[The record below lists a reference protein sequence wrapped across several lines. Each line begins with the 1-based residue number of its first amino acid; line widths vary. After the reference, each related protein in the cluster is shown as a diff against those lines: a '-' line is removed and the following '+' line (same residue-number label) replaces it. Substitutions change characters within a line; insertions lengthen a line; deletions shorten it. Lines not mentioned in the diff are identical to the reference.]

1 MLEDLLT
8 MSVVMAAGIVF
19 ALRIVDVTLGTMR
32 TISLVQGRTIV
43 AMVLGFFE
51 VLVWIVV
58 ISEVMAGVKE
68 SPVLAVA
75 YAAGFAAGNG
85 VGILVERWVALGVQV
100 VRIITAGDVRKIADR
115 LRGDGQPVTLFDGE
129 GRDGP
134 VTLLYVT
141 CPRKRL
147 PGFLK
152 EAMDVDPDLFY
163 VIEPVSGLN
172 RRVFGV
178 PRTTGWRAVSKR
190 K

>member
-1 MLEDLLT
+1 MLEDLMT
-8 MSVVMAAGIVF
+8 NSAALAAAIVF
-19 ALRIVDVTLGTMR
+19 GLRIVDVTLGTMR
-32 TISLVQGRTIV
+32 TISLVQGRTAL

-68 SPVLAVA
+68 SPFLAVA

-85 VGILVERWVALGVQV
+85 VGILIERWIALGVQV
-100 VRIITAGDVRKIADR
+100 VRIITARAGMEIADR
-115 LRGDGQPVTLFDGE
+115 IRGDGQPVTTFEGQ

-134 VTLLYVT
+134 VTLLYLT

-147 PGFLK
+147 KGFLK
-152 EAMDVDPDLFY
+152 EALELDPDLFY

-172 RRVFGV
+172 RRIFGI
-178 PRTTGWRAVSKR
+178 PRSTGWRAVGKR